1 MRLATK
7 KWSILFALSLGASR
21 ISPTQPTLPASAD
34 ECLRT
39 VNANAFEGHVDGPYV
54 SEVGY
59 SKALHTCIVIA
70 IQSFGGDQ
78 SIFQHTSIINVSS
91 GESVWIGMRTVPR
104 AKLKDPYPDLLKKL
118 KELDA
123 VTLPRKKS

>member
-1 MRLATK
+1 MMRLVK
-7 KWSILFALSLGASR
+7 SEIGILLVLFVCASR
-21 ISPTQPTLPASAD
+21 IVSAQSATPASAS

-39 VNANAFEGHVDGPYV
+39 VDAHAFEGHVDGPFV
-54 SEVGY
+54 TEVGY

-70 IQSFGGDQ
+70 VQSFGDGQ
-78 SIFQHTSIINVSS
+78 TFFRHTDIINVSS
-91 GESVWIGMRTVPR
+91 SKSVWTGMRTVSK

-123 VTLPRKKS
+123 ETLSTKK